1 MQQVSKHTLRALI
14 LSALLTTSGMAFAAT
29 PAQTP
34 SANPAQHT
42 VTTTATVQDTTA
54 TAQDKT
60 AAPTNTVVN
69 QQLRSGRCY
78 VSKGYPRCATIHLL
92 RCTK

>member
-1 MQQVSKHTLRALI
+1 MQQVSTHTFTGPLI

-54 TAQDKT
+54 TEQKQ
-60 AAPTNTVVN
+60 N
-69 QQLRSGRCY
+69 C
-78 VSKGYPRCATIHLL
+78 
-92 RCTK
+92 CTC

>member
-34 SANPAQHT
+34 SANSAQHT

-54 TAQDKT
+54 TKA
-60 AAPTNTVVN
+60 
-69 QQLRSGRCY
+69 
-78 VSKGYPRCATIHLL
+78 
-92 RCTK
+92 